1 MFLIKKDK
9 ATFKTPDETEVNN
22 LPDKEF
28 KAIIV
33 KMLTELKKV
42 IEEHRNRSKEI
53 EIKHTIQLKDFFSIM
68 GRGPEW
74 TLFLKK
80 HADG

>member
-28 KAIIV
+28 KAIII

-53 EIKHTIQLKDFFSIM
+53 EIKCTIQLKDFFFNN
-68 GRGPEW
+68 GQR
-74 TLFLKK
+74 T
-80 HADG
+80 